1 MICSL
6 ATKSS
11 LGALCRL
18 KSRKQTECSYESYKM
33 LHQPLYLIVIII
45 ILLLNC
51 YIVTFVLGQLKTLL
65 ADIRKCSNEKS
76 VAKED
81 ELQEL
86 ITYVQF
92 ANDECDYGM
101 GLELGMDL
109 FCFGTGFEDKAANLL
124 SMAYSL
130 LARDEFATIA
140 EVHSKNRS
148 RPSLSQ
154 LEV

>member
-1 MICSL
+1 MLSEI
-6 ATKSS
+6 K
-11 LGALCRL
+11 GA
-18 KSRKQTECSYESYKM
+18 STEE
-33 LHQPLYLIVIII
+33 
-45 ILLLNC
+45 
-51 YIVTFVLGQLKTLL
+51 
-65 ADIRKCSNEKS
+65 RR

-109 FCFGTGFEDKAANLL
+109 FCFGEGLEEKAANLL
-124 SMAYSL
+124 CMAYTL
-130 LARDEFATIA
+130 LGREEFATIA
-140 EVHSKNRS
+140 QEHLKNRS

-154 LEV
+154 LKV